1 MEVELLPLYG
11 ELKTSFK
18 SKLFLDIELSSYIVD
33 TVTLEVAFLL
43 QYFNVPFDDFFT
55 VLEHPAFELGTFTS
69 LGPLITS
76 LLVGL
81 LKSEI
86 PLEPST

>member
-18 SKLFLDIELSSYIVD
+18 SKLLPDIEPSSYIVD
-33 TVTLEVAFLL
+33 TVTLEAVLL
-43 QYFNVPFDDFFT
+43 VLCFKEPFDNLFT
-55 VLEHPAFELGTFTS
+55 VLEHPASELGTLPS
-69 LGPLITS
+69 LGLLITS

-81 LKSEI
+81 FMSEM
-86 PLEPST
+86 LFDPST